1 MLTGMSDVPAPH
13 RRSGDDTGSNTP
25 PQPTRTPSADT
36 TPRAS
41 GQADPPPARRAR
53 SAATAGATTGATA
66 ASLAG
71 KKVLGGVA
79 SAAATI
85 TDPNATKSEKAHAAV
100 AGGLEVAATAAA
112 SAVASPLAGKVAGA
126 VVGAAARSGN
136 GKRTF
141 KLFAGGAL
149 LTLITIVLIWSV
161 TLTQL
166 AGALVDE
173 DDHSN
178 ALPSDEDQCSPNLDP
193 PPTDAPAGLLTD
205 EQWDNARVIVQVGQD
220 RQLPEYGYVV
230 AIATAMQESGLRN
243 IDYGD
248 RDSVGLFQQ
257 RTSQGWGTVAEIMD
271 PVYSSGKFY
280 DVLVTI
286 TGWEQMPVTVAAQK
300 VQRSGFPDAYAK
312 HESKARQIVSAITGG
327 RTIGGC
333 TDATFEC
340 VPLEPNTVER
350 GLTPDALNFAR
361 CTAAK
366 FDIATGNVLGLG
378 NRAANPKSDHP
389 NGRAIDLMVPDWRTT
404 SATGDEWAQFAIDN
418 AEAFGVKY
426 VIWNARVWLAST
438 GEWESYSHP
447 SGATDATNMH
457 LDHVHVSVH
466 GTAGTGY
473 NPDGGDPGGGDV
485 VGEWA
490 FPMNPGARITSPFG
504 PRTHPVTGEVGK
516 MHAGVDLLGATGDPV
531 YAASS
536 GTVTK
541 VGLWGTGGQTVF
553 VDHGNGLITH
563 YLHLS
568 QYKVTLGQQVQAGQ
582 LVGLVG
588 ATGRVT
594 GPHLHF
600 EVEING
606 SVVDPVQFLKA
617 RGVM

>member
-1 MLTGMSDVPAPH
+1 MSDVPTP
-13 RRSGDDTGSNTP
+13 RRRTGDDPGPSTP
-25 PQPTRTPSADT
+25 PQPARAPRTETSSPA
-36 TPRAS
+36 A
-41 GQADPPPARRAR
+41 GQVAPPPAHRAR
-53 SAATAGATTGATA
+53 NAAATGATTAGAA

-71 KKVLGGVA
+71 KKTLGGA
-79 SAAATI
+79 ATAAATL
-85 TDPNATKSEKAHAAV
+85 TDPNATKGEKAQAAV

-112 SAVASPLAGKVAGA
+112 TAVATPVAGKVAGA
-126 VVGAAARSGN
+126 VVGKVARS
-136 GKRTF
+136 RTGQRAF
-141 KLFAGGAL
+141 KFFAGGAL
-149 LTLITIVLIWSV
+149 LTLLTVIVIWSV

-173 DDHSN
+173 DEHSRTV
-178 ALPSDEDQCSPNLDP
+178 PSDQDQCSANLAP
-193 PPTDAPAGLLTD
+193 PPADAPADLLTD

-220 RQLPEYGYVV
+220 RQLPEYAYVV

-257 RTSQGWGTVAEIMD
+257 RTSQGWGTVDQIMD

-280 DVLVTI
+280 DVLVTV

-312 HESKARQIVSAITGG
+312 HETKARQIVSAITGG
-327 RTIGGC
+327 PTVGGC
-333 TDATFEC
+333 TDASFEC
-340 VPLEPNTVER
+340 VPLEPNTVEQ

-361 CTAAK
+361 CAAAQ
-366 FDIATGNVLGLG
+366 FGIATGNILGVG

-404 SATGDEWAQFAIDN
+404 STTGDEWAQFAIDN
-418 AEAFGVKY
+418 AAAFGVKY
-426 VIWNARVWLAST
+426 VIWDARVWLAST
-438 GEWESYSHP
+438 GQWEAYSHP
-447 SGATDATNMH
+447 SGATDPTNMH

-473 NPDGGDPGGGDV
+473 NPDGGDPGGDV
-485 VGEWA
+485 VGGWA
-490 FPMNPGARITSPFG
+490 FPMDPGAKLTSPFG
-504 PRTHPVTGEVGK
+504 PRTHPVTGELGK
-516 MHAGVDLLGATGDPV
+516 MHAGIDLAAPTGAPV
-531 YAASS
+531 YAAAA

-541 VGLWGTGGQTVF
+541 VGLWGTGGQTIF

-568 QYKVTLGQQVQAGQ
+568 QYQTTVGQQVQAGE
-582 LVGLVG
+582 LIGLVG

-606 SVVDPVQFLKA
+606 SVVDPVPFLQA